1 MVGSSSPTSWY
12 LQFASV
18 EIEEEVMPNGAV
30 DDIDLA
36 LLAALQ
42 ADARVP
48 IAELSRAAGVSRATA
63 YARMAQL
70 RKAGVIDRFT
80 VAVNPYRVG
89 LSVAAV
95 LLLTTDTWTKWSS
108 VASAFDEMPEV
119 EFSADLAGEF
129 DIMLLAR
136 FRDTDQLRAFLQ
148 GDLRHVTGIAS
159 VRTLLVLDETPQR
172 SLLLPRAKS

>member
-1 MVGSSSPTSWY
+1 
-12 LQFASV
+12 
-18 EIEEEVMPNGAV
+18 MPNAAV

-42 ADARVP
+42 ADARAP

-70 RKAGVIDRFT
+70 RKTGVIDRFT

-95 LLLTTDTWTKWSS
+95 VLLKASTNTWRKWSS
-108 VASAFDEMPEV
+108 FASAFDEMPEV
-119 EFSADLAGEF
+119 EFAADLAGEF
-129 DIMLLAR
+129 DMMLLAR
-136 FRDTDQLRAFLQ
+136 FRDTDHLRAFLQ
-148 GDLRHVTGIAS
+148 GDLRRLTGIAGI
-159 VRTLLVLDETPQR
+159 RTLLVLDETPKR
-172 SLLLPRAKS
+172 SLLLPHAKS